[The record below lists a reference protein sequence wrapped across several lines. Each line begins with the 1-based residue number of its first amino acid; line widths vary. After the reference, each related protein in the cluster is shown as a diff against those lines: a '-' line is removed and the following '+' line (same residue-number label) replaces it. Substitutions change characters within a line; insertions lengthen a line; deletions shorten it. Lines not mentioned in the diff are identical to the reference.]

1 MPIEFYQ
8 REKLVNT
15 GFSVEKQNWRLDNV
29 LKVQKQTSVQVCRN
43 FNHLTLI
50 SYHGIGTFCLCF
62 GSILYCLELRWGVH
76 LSSWEHLLMLCFG
89 LSTLRLK
96 LPPTKPSLQFPRI
109 TKKKKEKKVKRRKE
123 HFGQIDSQHITLYVR
138 VSN

>member
-1 MPIEFYQ
+1 
-8 REKLVNT
+8 
-15 GFSVEKQNWRLDNV
+15 
-29 LKVQKQTSVQVCRN
+29 
-43 FNHLTLI
+43 
-50 SYHGIGTFCLCF
+50 
-62 GSILYCLELRWGVH
+62 
-76 LSSWEHLLMLCFG
+76 MLCFG

-138 VSN
+138 ESQTKILTTQKLIAKNNVAPKYI